1 MKDFRKAIFTATNM
15 ILLVAFSHEKIHG
28 TGNTPNEAFTDK
40 YWKLETITVSPAV
53 DLDMDGKPDTD
64 MRILLADCQKD
75 DAEMYKSNNK
85 VMKHEG
91 SEKCDEEDPQESEVG
106 TWKYDVS
113 TKKLT
118 LNKTDYN
125 KPEVLTVKEVSS
137 GKLVLTGTFRSKN
150 TEHLIHAV
158 YKAK

>member
-1 MKDFRKAIFTATNM
+1 MKNIARTAFTAT
-15 ILLVAFSHEKIHG
+15 ITIGLAAFSYKKIPV
-28 TGNTPNEAFTDK
+28 TGYTPKEAFTDK

-64 MRILLADCQKD
+64 MRILLEDCQMD

-91 SEKCDEEDPQESEVG
+91 SQKCDDEDPQESEVG
-106 TWKYDVS
+106 TWKYDSS

-118 LNKTDYN
+118 LNKNDYN
-125 KPEVLTVKEVSS
+125 KPEVLTIKEVSS
-137 GKLVLTGTFRSKN
+137 GKLVVTGTFKSKN
-150 TEHLIHAV
+150 AEHLIHAV